1 MYVYIYEYIY
11 TSGDFDRIY
20 RFSALFSRRAS
31 PPQEISRAAKFAL
44 KSIPSDSL
52 LSLRN
57 DRRPNDCLNPA
68 VYGQKGED
76 AKRTRERE
84 RERPKESRVKRK
96 SLYYRRASWFSTR
109 LSEKAPFRCN
119 AAYEWRANRGQGQI
133 RGKVRP
139 RDETRNW
146 IRREWFSQERCRVA
160 LRVDRR
166 EGGRD
171 FWPEH
176 GNGTPPSRNR
186 LEQRLIG

>member
-1 MYVYIYEYIY
+1 MNIYTYIY

-68 VYGQKGED
+68 VYGQKGKD

-84 RERPKESRVKRK
+84 RERGRKKVGQRGRVYIIDAPPGFLRGFQKKRRSDVTPHTSGVQTGDRDRFVEKYVHEMKREIRSDESGSRK
-96 SLYYRRASWFSTR
+96 SGVEL
-109 LSEKAPFRCN
+109 LSELIDARVGATFGRNTETAPHR
-119 AAYEWRANRGQGQI
+119 RGIG
-133 RGKVRP
+133 
-139 RDETRNW
+139 
-146 IRREWFSQERCRVA
+146 SS
-160 LRVDRR
+160 
-166 EGGRD
+166 
-171 FWPEH
+171 
-176 GNGTPPSRNR
+176 NG
-186 LEQRLIG
+186 